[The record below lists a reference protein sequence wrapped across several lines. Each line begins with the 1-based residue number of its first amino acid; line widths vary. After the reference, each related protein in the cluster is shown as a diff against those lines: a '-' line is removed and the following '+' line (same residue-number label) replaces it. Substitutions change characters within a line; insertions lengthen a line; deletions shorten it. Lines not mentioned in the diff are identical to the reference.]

1 LLIIYPLASKTHSE
15 EYYNRILSRYKKV
28 LSTFDNVEVFS
39 IITSLH
45 EVENIQPEEHDVPIL
60 LFLTGGTSKL
70 GIELARKYKKPVIV
84 IAHGEH
90 NSLPSA
96 LSCKGKCEILGLP
109 CITLYSNVP
118 EEIVYEF
125 TKIHRAYSGYSYI
138 KSLRILLIDSK
149 EKTKDAQQFENIIK
163 GSIVI
168 PIPPEVLDE
177 KASSINDADI
187 EKQVKLLIEAKKI
200 TGIHEHYRHVKNA
213 LKYYLAFKELIA
225 ENKANALTLDC
236 FNFITRRRITPC
248 LPLALLNS
256 EGIPAACEEDYHS
269 LILLA
274 LSMKLA
280 GKPGW
285 IGNPTAI
292 DSDLMVF
299 AHCTIA
305 LVLSKSIE
313 LLPHFETGLPIAVS
327 GNVPSQEC
335 ILARITYDYKELLLY
350 PCKIVKS
357 GLLSNNRCRTQ
368 IHLRFSNISPREF
381 IGKAK
386 GNHHVLIA
394 DSKVLELLK
403 YTGTLLGLRTRII

>member
-28 LSTFDNVEVFS
+28 LSTFDNVEVFNTV
-39 IITSLH
+39 TSLH
-45 EVENIQPEEHDVPIL
+45 EVEKIQPEEHDVPIL

-70 GIELARKYKKPVIV
+70 GIELARKYRKPVIV

-118 EEIVYEF
+118 EEIVREF
-125 TKIHRAYSGYSYI
+125 TKIHRAYSAYSYI

-149 EKTKDAQQFENIIK
+149 KKTKDAQQFENIVK
-163 GSIVI
+163 GSTVI

-177 KASSINDADI
+177 EVSSINDANI
-187 EKQVKLLIEAKKI
+187 ERQVKLLIEAKKI
-200 TGIHEHYRHVKNA
+200 TGMHEHYRHVKNA

-236 FNFITRRRITPC
+236 FNFIIRRGITPC

-274 LSMKLA
+274 LSMKLT

-285 IGNPTAI
+285 IGNPSAI

-305 LVLSKSIE
+305 LALSKSIK

-335 ILARITYDYKELLLY
+335 ILARITYDYKRLLLY
-350 PCKIVKS
+350 PCKVIKS

-381 IGKAK
+381 IEEAK